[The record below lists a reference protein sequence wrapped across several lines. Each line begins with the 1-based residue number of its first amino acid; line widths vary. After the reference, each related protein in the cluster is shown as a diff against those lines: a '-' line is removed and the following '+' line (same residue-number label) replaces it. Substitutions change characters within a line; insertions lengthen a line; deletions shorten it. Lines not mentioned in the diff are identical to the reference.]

1 MNCKHKWTITKFLP
15 GFFIIAIIIFIGV
28 TIIQAAE
35 VTLIGE
41 INDEYRLVA
50 DGEIYDIAETPVGDD
65 LARNYISMK
74 VKVTGTVQEGPEL
87 KILTVR
93 TFEVV
98 DE

>member
-1 MNCKHKWTITKFLP
+1 MNHKLRWIVSKF
-15 GFFIIAIIIFIGV
+15 FSVIFIISTIFFMGA
-28 TIIQAAE
+28 TGIQAAE
-35 VTLIGE
+35 VTLVGE

-50 DGEIYDIAETPVGDD
+50 DGEVYDIAETPVGDD

-74 VKVTGTVQEGPEL
+74 VQVTGTVEEGTEPEM
-87 KILTVR
+87 ITVR